1 MKLKLSDKVQF
12 VKGVGPKW
20 AERLSKLEIKTVRDL
35 FYYFPREYE
44 DRSQMSQ
51 IKYTSAGEKANFKV
65 EVLKVDYQ
73 KIRNNLDLLRV
84 AFSDGSGVVNG
95 IWYNQSYL
103 REQFN
108 KGDKYII
115 SGKISEKNW
124 RKYNRKEINNPVY
137 EKLGSD
143 ASVLNT
149 GRIVPIYSLTEGVTQ
164 RRLRR
169 IMGNALKSH
178 AFLLKDQ
185 LPDSLLKKY
194 NFPDLKTSILG
205 MHFPKNEK
213 HQKFSRKRLAFE
225 EFFYLQ
231 LYALEE
237 KKKYNDL
244 NGIQHQ
250 FQKKDNNKF
259 LEGLEFELTEAQKRV
274 WSEIRKDMESKET
287 MSRLLQGDVGSGKT
301 VVAALALL
309 ESMANGFQGIFMAPT
324 EILAEQH
331 YLNFQELLSDFD
343 YKIKLLTGS
352 VKASERK
359 EIEAE
364 IKNGKTDLIIGTHAL
379 FQESLNYNNPGLVV
393 IDEQHR
399 FGVEQRHSLKQK
411 GDNLDLLIMTATPIP
426 RSMAMLI
433 YGDLDL
439 SVIDEMPPGR
449 KEIATFW
456 RRENRRKQI
465 YSFLKEKIETGRQ
478 AYIVCPLIEKSE
490 EMPDLVSAEELY
502 NDLQS
507 DFLKDHKLGLIHSS
521 IPSEEK
527 KEIMEKFRAGDVDVL
542 VATTVIEVGV
552 DVSNASIMIIEN
564 AERFGLAQLHQL
576 RGRVGRGRTQS
587 YCILISNPPGE
598 DAAHRLEIM
607 CKSNNGFLIA
617 EEDLKIRGPGE
628 FFGTRQHG
636 IDDLKVASLIDDQNL
651 LVKARDEAQLIVRKK
666 DWQQKYSDLAEIIS
680 KIELKI

>member
-1 MKLKLSDKVQF
+1 MKFKLSDEVKF
-12 VKGVGPKW
+12 IKGVGPKW
-20 AERLSKLEIKTVRDL
+20 AERLSKLGIKTVRDL
-35 FYYFPREYE
+35 LYYFPREYE
-44 DRSQMSQ
+44 DRSQISQ
-51 IKYTSAGEKANFKV
+51 IKYTAVGEQANFKV
-65 EVLKVDYQ
+65 EVLKIDYQ
-73 KIRNNLDLLRV
+73 KIRYNLDLLRV
-84 AFSDGSGVVNG
+84 TFSDGSDVVNG

-103 REQFN
+103 RDQFQE
-108 KGDKYII
+108 GDKYII

-124 RKYNRKEINNPVY
+124 RKYKRKEINNPVY
-137 EKLGSD
+137 EKIGSD

-149 GRIVPIYSLTEGVTQ
+149 GRIVPIYSLTEGITQ

-169 IMGNALKSH
+169 VIANALKSH
-178 AFLLKDQ
+178 VFLLEDQ
-185 LPDSLLKKY
+185 LPETIRKDH
-194 NFPDLKTSILG
+194 NFPGLKTAILG

-213 HQKFSRKRLAFE
+213 HQKLSRERLAFE

-244 NGIQHQ
+244 KGISHH
-250 FQKKDNNKF
+250 FKEKESEKF
-259 LEGLEFELTEAQKRV
+259 LTALDFELTDAQKRV
-274 WSEIRKDMESKET
+274 SSEIRKDMESKKT

-309 ESMANGFQGIFMAPT
+309 QSIANGFQGVFMAPT

-331 YLNFQELLSDFD
+331 FLNFKELLTDFN
-343 YKIKLLTGS
+343 YKIEILTGS
-352 VKASERK
+352 IKASER
-359 EIEAE
+359 EQIEAE
-364 IKNGKTDLIIGTHAL
+364 IEAGETDLIIGTHAL
-379 FQESLNYNNPGLVV
+379 FQESLNYDNPGLIV

-399 FGVEQRHSLKQK
+399 FGVEQRHSLKEK
-411 GDNLDLLIMTATPIP
+411 GDSPDLLIMTATPIP

-465 YSFLKEKIETGRQ
+465 YAFLKEKIEVGRQ

-490 EMPDLVSAEELY
+490 EMPDLVSAEELFK
-502 NDLQS
+502 DLQS
-507 DFLKDHKLGLIHSS
+507 EFLKDYKLALIHSS
-521 IPSEEK
+521 IASDQK
-527 KEIMEKFRAGDVDVL
+527 KEIMEKFRDGEIDVL

-576 RGRVGRGRTQS
+576 RGRVGRGRHQS

-598 DAAHRLEIM
+598 DASHRLEIM

-617 EEDLKIRGPGE
+617 EEDLKMRGPGE
-628 FFGTRQHG
+628 FFGTKQHG
-636 IDDLKVASLIDDQNL
+636 IDDLKVASLIDDQKL
-651 LVKARDEAQLIVRKK
+651 LVEARDEAQNIVINEN
-666 DWQQKYSDLAEIIS
+666 WQQKYKNLAEIIS

>member
-1 MKLKLSDKVQF
+1 MKLKLSDEVQF

-35 FYYFPREYE
+35 LYYFPREYE
-44 DRSQMSQ
+44 DRSQISQ
-51 IKYTSAGEKANFKV
+51 IKYTAVGEQANFKV
-65 EVLKVDYQ
+65 EVLKIDYQ
-73 KIRNNLDLLRV
+73 KIRSNLDLLRV
-84 AFSDGSGVVNG
+84 TFSDGSDVVNG

-103 REQFN
+103 RDQFN
-108 KGDKYII
+108 VGDKYII
-115 SGKISEKNW
+115 SGKLSEKNW
-124 RKYNRKEINNPVY
+124 RKYKRKEINNPVY

-149 GRIVPIYSLTEGVTQ
+149 GRIVPVYSLTEGITL

-169 IMGNALKSH
+169 VVANALKSY
-178 AFLLKDQ
+178 ASLLKDQ
-185 LPDSLLKKY
+185 LPESIRKKR
-194 NFPDLKTSILG
+194 NFPGLKTSILG
-205 MHFPKNEK
+205 MHFPENEK
-213 HQKFSRKRLAFE
+213 HQKSSRRRLAFE

-244 NGIQHQ
+244 SGIQHQ
-250 FQKKDNNKF
+250 FKEKESQDF
-259 LEGLEFELTEAQKRV
+259 LEDLGFELTDAQKQV
-274 WSEIRKDMESKET
+274 YSEIRKDMESKKT

-309 ESMANGFQGIFMAPT
+309 QTVANGFQGIFMAPT

-331 YLNFQELLSDFD
+331 FLNFKELLNDFD
-343 YKIKLLTGS
+343 YEIHLLTGS
-352 VKASERK
+352 VKASERRQ
-359 EIEAE
+359 IEAE
-364 IKNGKTDLIIGTHAL
+364 IEKGKTDLIIGTHAL
-379 FQESLNYNNPGLVV
+379 FQESLNYNNPGLIV

-411 GDNLDLLIMTATPIP
+411 GDSPDLLIMTATPIP

-449 KEIATFW
+449 KKIATFW

-465 YSFLKEKIETGRQ
+465 YAFLKEKIETGRQ

-490 EMPDLVSAEELY
+490 EMPELISAEELY

-507 DFLKDHKLGLIHSS
+507 GILRDYKLALIHSS
-521 IPSEEK
+521 IPADEK
-527 KEIMEKFRAGDVDVL
+527 KEIMEKFRDGEIDVL

-576 RGRVGRGRTQS
+576 RGRVGRGRHQS

-598 DAAHRLEIM
+598 DASHRLEIM

-617 EEDLKIRGPGE
+617 EEDLKMRGPGE
-628 FFGTRQHG
+628 FFGTKQHG
-636 IDDLKVASLIDDQNL
+636 IDDLKVASLIDDQKL
-651 LVKARDEAQLIVRKK
+651 LVEARDEAQNIVK
-666 DWQQKYSDLAEIIS
+666 DENWQQKYKNLAKIIS